1 MKIYNGTQAVDRDS
15 RQKYTVHSQAEGDF
29 AVLGPESELQPRA
42 VRSSACQDHSTLHDR
57 LDVVEKRVED
67 TVQKLEDEL
76 AVLLDAIEAPEWSPL
91 LETAGK
97 PVVDILDGQGLGE
110 GGDS

>member
-1 MKIYNGTQAVDRDS
+1 MENDAFSSVFHQDLS
-15 RQKYTVHSQAEGDF
+15 LSSN
-29 AVLGPESELQPRA
+29 PELCGR
-42 VRSSACQDHSTLHDR
+42 DHSTLHDR
-57 LDVVEKRVED
+57 LDVVEKHVED

-110 GGDS
+110 GGNS

>member
-1 MKIYNGTQAVDRDS
+1 MTRPTTISLGLLLLLIGHTA
-15 RQKYTVHSQAEGDF
+15 A
-29 AVLGPESELQPRA
+29 GPESELQPRA

>member
-1 MKIYNGTQAVDRDS
+1 MTLPATISLGLLLLLIG
-15 RQKYTVHSQAEGDF
+15 YTA
-29 AVLGPESELQPRA
+29 AGPESELQPRA